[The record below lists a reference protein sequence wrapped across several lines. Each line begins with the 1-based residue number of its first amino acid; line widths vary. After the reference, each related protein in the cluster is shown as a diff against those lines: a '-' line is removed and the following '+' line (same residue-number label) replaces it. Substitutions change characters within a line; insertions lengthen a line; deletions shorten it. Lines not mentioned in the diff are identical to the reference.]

1 VLNTLAGR
9 FRKWR
14 RFAGGGTAKQVHPGA
29 VFARINETE
38 ITETARVIGV
48 EDHGSGIPHVRYKCR
63 LHRSDRIYD
72 DGIRTLALPTFLKR
86 FEDAV

>member
-1 VLNTLAGR
+1 VLKVLAGR

-14 RFAGGGTAKQVHPGA
+14 RCTGGGAAEQVRAGA

-38 ITETARVIGV
+38 ITETAHVIGV
-48 EDHGSGIPHVRYKCR
+48 EDLGSGIPHVRYKCR

-86 FEDAV
+86 FQDAA